1 MKNRKKENLF
11 LTKDIQS
18 KRNKRNKMF
27 FLIFLTAILLMAST
41 YAWLSSSLNV
51 KIQFL
56 KLGVASN
63 SGLYISLDGVDF
75 SESVTISMDSI
86 IMDIKENYPNHTNQ
100 WSYALW
106 PVSSNG
112 IKNTNQDKFSF
123 YTGDLV
129 HTKERNPNGSVKRLL
144 NTFLRTEDSYHPG
157 NLYVAFDIFLKNA
170 TGSPNADNLYF
181 SKTTQ
186 IDYDEDT
193 DEELK
198 LEMDGIL
205 NSIRIGLVK
214 IGSVPLL
221 SDISD
226 IQNVK
231 CNSACEM
238 LIYEPYSKSHS
249 EASIET
255 ALNYGVQMLDG
266 IETPTYGIIAEGTRL
281 EHTNGHFGTG
291 LPLNTTYFK
300 LQETVKDFTK
310 PVFKVPNAIT
320 KARVYI
326 WIEGQD
332 IDSLETNSKGTDLI
346 VSIDFEKDMAG
357 YE

>member
-1 MKNRKKENLF
+1 MNKEEISEN
-11 LTKDIQS
+11 KIK
-18 KRNKRNKMF
+18 KRNKLF
-27 FLIFLTAILLMAST
+27 FAAFLTAILLMAST

-63 SGLYISLDGVDF
+63 SGLFISLDGVEF

-112 IKNTNQDKFSF
+112 IKNPDHDKFSF

-129 HTKERNPNGSVKRLL
+129 HTKEKNPNGSVKRLL
-144 NTFLRTEDSYHPG
+144 NTFLRTENSSNPG

-170 TGSPNADNLYF
+170 TGSPIADNLYF
-181 SKTTQ
+181 SDTTK

-214 IGSVPLL
+214 IGSVPVL
-221 SDISD
+221 SDINE

-231 CNSACEM
+231 CNNACEM

-249 EASIET
+249 EFSIET
-255 ALNYGVQMLDG
+255 ALDYGVQMVDG
-266 IETPTYGIIAEGTRL
+266 IETPTYGIIEEGKRL

-291 LPLNTTYFK
+291 LPLDTTYFK
-300 LQETVKDFTK
+300 LQETVKDFLN
-310 PVFKVPNAIT
+310 PVFQVPNAIT

-326 WIEGQD
+326 WLEGQD
-332 IDSLETNSKGTDLI
+332 MDSLETNSKGADLM